1 MIEEAKLLEASGAS
15 CLLLE
20 TVPESLARTISEAL
34 SIPVIGIGA
43 GQAVDGQIMVLHDLL
58 GISPI
63 TPKFVKNF
71 LIESKNGI
79 PGAITAYVDA
89 VKAGTFPGPAHS
101 YN

>member
-1 MIEEAKLLEASGAS
+1 MRP
-15 CLLLE
+15 LLE
-20 TVPESLARTISEAL
+20 TVPESLAKTISESL

-71 LIESKNGI
+71 LTESDTGI
-79 PGAITAYVDA
+79 PGAITAYVNA
-89 VKAGTFPGPAHS
+89 VKAGTFPGPEHS